1 MDEQIAQLRGTLDAT
16 DMRFG
21 IVAASFN
28 DFVVDRL
35 LGGATAA
42 LLEHGATPDT
52 IAVVRVPGAFEL
64 PLAIGKF
71 AASGRYHALIAL
83 GCVIRGETPH
93 FDYVAGEASRGL
105 TDISL
110 EFGVPIGFGLLTTD
124 TVDQAMERAGG
135 RVGNKGADAALAAL
149 EVASL
154 LRRMEQQGWA

>member
-1 MDEQIAQLRGTLDAT
+1 MDEQISQMRGTLDAS

-35 LGGATAA
+35 LEGATAA
-42 LLEHGATPDT
+42 LLEHGAQPDT

-64 PLAIGKF
+64 PVAIGKF
-71 AASGRYHALIAL
+71 AASGRYDALIAL

-110 EFGVPIGFGLLTTD
+110 QYGVPIGFGLLTTD
-124 TVDQAMERAGG
+124 TVEQATERAGG
-135 RVGNKGADAALAAL
+135 RAGNKGADAALAAL
-149 EVASL
+149 ETASL